1 MSMISLTGVLVNVY
15 KAPARNDD
23 EEAKDKIQILGDLL
37 LKNGE
42 TKKDLVTVTVPDAS
56 EYQGRE
62 GEMIT
67 LPVGAFAP
75 AKGSVIFYALAR

>member
-1 MSMISLTGVLVNVY
+1 MSMITLTGVLVNVF
-15 KAPARNDD
+15 KAPARSDE

-42 TKKDLVTVTVPDAS
+42 TKKDLVTVTVKDAS

-62 GEMIT
+62 GEVISM
-67 LPVGAFAP
+67 PVGAFAP
-75 AKGSVIFYALAR
+75 AKGNVVFYALSR